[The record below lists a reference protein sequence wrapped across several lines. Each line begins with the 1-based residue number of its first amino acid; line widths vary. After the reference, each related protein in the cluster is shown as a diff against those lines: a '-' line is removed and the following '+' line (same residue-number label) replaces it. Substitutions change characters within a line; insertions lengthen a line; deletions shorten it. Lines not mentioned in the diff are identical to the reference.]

1 MRFVVLDIETDFE
14 WSVIDMVG
22 LYDPVS
28 LVGICAKNA
37 DEVREFLGDKETTL
51 VTWNGARFDLPLLE
65 RLWDLDLGHHEHID
79 GMLLQKLMMHGVPG
93 GHSLGAAAKRMF
105 PRDKS
110 LWKSEID
117 FKEAGELELEEYCIQ
132 DCKVTWEVVK
142 QHLLSTLYTGNKSA
156 WKKALK
162 LEQKVAKLVDKQVQ
176 EEVYFDTARGKL
188 AWSTICHQMDAIEL
202 NAEEWLPTVP
212 LPESKIHHP
221 PKVQFKKDGTPSLTL
236 LKYCTKYGFTIH
248 KYMDGPKGRYYVM
261 DASGYAR
268 ILPLTEPFI
277 TDYKIEM
284 HNQAELK
291 TWLLTKGWV
300 PTEWN
305 TKRNEETGKYENTS
319 PRLTNKI
326 SKEPCPNLAI
336 MGFPHA
342 EEVSRWLML
351 RSRKNILHSDKG
363 TGWIAKA
370 EASATSSIPSD
381 ADSMGANTCRWT
393 HKGIAN
399 VPRVSSEFGDKI
411 RDCFRARE
419 GKVWVGW
426 DASSLEAC
434 VEAHYTFPYDD
445 GEYARELM
453 DGDVHSKN
461 QKALGLASR
470 DLAKTFKYAITYGA
484 QPKTLSKTL
493 GGTEANAKKVYEEFW
508 VANPALTKLKSD
520 LVKEWEINDKK
531 YIKGLDGRKIWTR
544 SEHSLINALFQS
556 AGAVIMKYSMLI
568 ADHWIG
574 KCHWAGL
581 DMPKGLIRYHDE
593 EIWECDNVQAET
605 VSTLGINSIVEAG
618 KQLGLN
624 VPLSADAKIGQSWAD
639 VH

>member
-14 WSVIDMVG
+14 WSRVDMVG
-22 LYDPVS
+22 LYDPLS
-28 LVGICAKNA
+28 KEGLCAKNPE
-37 DEVREFLGDKETTL
+37 EVLMFLGDKETTL

-65 RLWDLDLGHHEHID
+65 RIWDLDLSHHEHLD

-93 GHSLGAAAKRMF
+93 GHSLEAAAKRMF

-110 LWKSEID
+110 LWKAEID
-117 FKEAGELELEEYCIQ
+117 FLEASPSALEEYCIQ
-132 DCKVTWEVVK
+132 DCKVTWAVVK
-142 QHLLSTLYTGNKSA
+142 EHLLSTLYTSNKNA

-162 LEQKVAKLVDKQVQ
+162 VEQKVAKLVDKQVQ
-176 EEVYFDTARGKL
+176 EEVFFDTARGKL
-188 AWSTICHQMDAIEL
+188 AWSTICHQMDDIESA
-202 NAEEWLPTVP
+202 AEEWLPTVQ
-212 LPESKIHHP
+212 LPESKLHYP
-221 PKVQFKKDGTPSLTL
+221 PKVQFKKDGTPSMNV
-236 LKYCTKYGFTIH
+236 LKYCTKYGRKVIKT
-248 KYMDGPKGRYYVM
+248 DGIYHTD
-261 DASGYAR
+261 DAQL
-268 ILPLTEPFI
+268 LPLTKPFI

-291 TWLLTKGWV
+291 DWLLAKGWV

-326 SKEPCPNLAI
+326 SKEPCSGLAL

-342 EEVSRWLML
+342 AEVSRWLML
-351 RSRKNILHSDKG
+351 RSRKNILKSDKG
-363 TGWIAKA
+363 TGWIPKA
-370 EASATSSIPSD
+370 EASPTSSIPSD

-393 HKGIAN
+393 HKVIAN

-453 DGDVHSKN
+453 DGDVHTKN
-461 QKALGLASR
+461 QLALGLPSR

-493 GGTEANAKKVYEEFW
+493 GGTEADAKRVYEEFW

-574 KCHWAGL
+574 KCYWAGL

>member
-14 WSVIDMVG
+14 WSRVDMVG

-28 LVGICAKNA
+28 DESLCAKNA
-37 DEVREFLGDKETTL
+37 DAVHLFLQDKETTL

-65 RLWDLDLGHHEHID
+65 RLWDLDLSHCDHID

-117 FKEAGELELEEYCIQ
+117 FEEATEEELETYCIQ
-132 DCKVTWEVVK
+132 DCKVTWAVVK
-142 QHLLSTLYTGNKSA
+142 QHLLSTLYTERKSA

-176 EEVYFDTARGKL
+176 EEVFFDTARGKL
-188 AWSTICHQMDAIEL
+188 TWATICHQMDEL
-202 NAEEWLPTVP
+202 EHAAEEWLPTVP
-212 LPESKIHHP
+212 LPESRIHNP
-221 PKVQFKKDGTPSLTL
+221 PKIQFKKDGTPSMTL
-236 LKYCTKYGFTIH
+236 LKYCTKYGRKVVKTAEGYQTH
-248 KYMDGPKGRYYVM
+248 DGHV
-261 DASGYAR
+261 
-268 ILPLTEPFI
+268 LPLTKPFI

-291 TWLLTKGWV
+291 DWLLANGWV

-319 PRLTNKI
+319 ARLTNKI
-326 SKEPCPNLAI
+326 SKEPCPNLEA

-342 EEVSRWLML
+342 EDVSRWLML
-351 RSRKNILHSDKG
+351 RSRKNILQSDKG
-363 TGWIAKA
+363 TGWIPKA
-370 EASATSSIPSD
+370 EASPTSSIPSD

-411 RDCFRARE
+411 RDCFRARK

-434 VEAHYTFPYDD
+434 VEAHYTFPYDG

-453 DGDVHSKN
+453 EGDPHTKN
-461 QKALGLASR
+461 QKALRLATR

-493 GGTEANAKKVYEEFW
+493 GCTESGAKRVYDEFW
-508 VANPALTKLKSD
+508 VANPALAKLKAD

-556 AGAVIMKYSMLI
+556 AGAIIMKYSMLI

-574 KCHWAGL
+574 KCHWAAL
-581 DMPKGLIRYHDE
+581 DTPKGLIRYHDE
-593 EIWECDNVQAET
+593 EIWECDKVQAET
-605 VSTLGINSIVEAG
+605 VSTLGANSIVEAG

-624 VPLSADAKIGQSWAD
+624 VPLSADAKIGKSWAD